1 MSGSDIIRRIL
12 GVIIL
17 LVGLS
22 ILGLGL
28 FGAFTVGDAVGDIA
42 TSVENAL
49 VFADDSLTAAR
60 ETIVFSQDT
69 LVDVSAAV
77 DTAVATTLNVSKAVS
92 DSQPFIA
99 NVNSILTE
107 ELPTNLETLQATLPA
122 VTDVAGVIDQTLT
135 TLSNIGIDRTI
146 DLPFNQ
152 SIPLQFDLGIDY
164 NPEVPFDDS
173 IRELSTSLEGLPA
186 SLRELDEDL
195 TVTNDNLGVLSDDL
209 VQASE
214 DLDVINARISE
225 LSTLFNDYLVLIDQ
239 LSDSVAD
246 ARTAIP
252 AQLQM
257 LQTGVIIGLVLLG
270 LSQLASIY
278 VGYELLAGHRDPA
291 DPVAPAVSNLA
302 IDTPSPGGTTDPVA
316 LPSDAAFDNNDKE
329 QPSDRPA

>member
-1 MSGSDIIRRIL
+1 MSGSDIFRRLL

-17 LVGLS
+17 LIGLT

-28 FGAFTVGDAVGDIA
+28 YGAFTVGDAVDDIT

-49 VFADDSLTAAR
+49 VFADDSLAAGR

-69 LVDVSAAV
+69 LVDVNAAV

-99 NVNSILTE
+99 NVNTLLTQ

-214 DLDVINARISE
+214 DLEVINARITE
-225 LSTLFNDYLVLIDQ
+225 LSTLFDDYLVLIDQ
-239 LSDSVAD
+239 LADSIAD
-246 ARTAIP
+246 ALITVP

-257 LQTGVIIGLVLLG
+257 LQTGIIIGLVLLG

-278 VGYELLAGHRDPA
+278 VGYELLAGHRDPPA
-291 DPVAPAVSNLA
+291 AVTPAVTQLA
-302 IDTPSPGGTTDPVA
+302 IDTPSTDDPVGPVA
-316 LPSDAAFDNNDKE
+316 YPDDVQFDTDDKE
-329 QPSDRPA
+329 HTTDRPA